1 MKPRKHVRK
10 MRCMPTTHRQQTDQP
25 SARGAPLWPQQGAE
39 LLRLLHE
46 RGISQSALAIRCGTQ
61 RKNVNRWTKG
71 YEFTAGN
78 QRLAARA
85 LDLPDDHFGR
95 PPQPRGRLAERIVA
109 ERLEAET
116 REAYGRFLRESR
128 VSEALTPSDLAVL
141 RSIQF
146 PDESVRPTKAFFEA
160 VAYALLGAIR
170 RDEILEVARVN
181 AELDAQI
188 EAKQRKGGR

>member
-1 MKPRKHVRK
+1 
-10 MRCMPTTHRQQTDQP
+10 MRCMPITHRQHQTP
-25 SARGAPLWPQQGAE
+25 ERTALWTREGAE
-39 LLRLLHE
+39 LSRLLAE
-46 RGISQSALAIRCGTQ
+46 RNISQSAFALQCGKQ

-71 YEFTAGN
+71 YEFVPEN

-85 LDLPDDHFGR
+85 LGLPDVYFG
-95 PPQPRGRLAERIVA
+95 QPGRSYTQRVQGAERFLT
-109 ERLEAET
+109 ERLERET

-146 PDESVRPTKAFFEA
+146 PDESVRPTKAFYEA

-170 RDEILEVARVN
+170 RDEILEVARLN